1 MCPIIR
7 EADKMVLNR
16 RFLLTGLAT
25 LPLAACGATGEAP
38 PATFDLS
45 AAREGLRGRA
55 GTGGQLMVE
64 EPSALQVY
72 DSERIVAK
80 SRSQGLTYLPKAQ
93 WADRLPRLV
102 QTRMI
107 QTFENSNRFSNIGRP
122 GDDITPDL
130 KLVSEIRAFEAD
142 EASRS
147 GIVQLS
153 IKLVSGQSGRIQRGQ
168 LFGANAPI
176 NTIDGQGTTVALDQA
191 LGAVLVDIVS
201 WV

>member
-1 MCPIIR
+1 
-7 EADKMVLNR
+7 MVLNR
-16 RFLLTGLAT
+16 RCVWIGLAG
-25 LPLAACGATGEAP
+25 LPLVGCGTSGEP
-38 PATFDLS
+38 PSTFDLS
-45 AAREGLRGRA
+45 AAREGLRGSP

-64 EPSALQVY
+64 EPSTLQVY

-80 SRSQGLTYLPKAQ
+80 SRSQGLTYLPGAQ

-142 EASRS
+142 ETTRS
-147 GIVQLS
+147 GNVQLS
-153 IKLVSGQSGRIQRGQ
+153 VKVVDGPSGRIRRGQ
-168 LFGANAPI
+168 LFTANAAI
-176 NTIDGQGTTVALDQA
+176 STIDGPGTTAALDQA
-191 LGAVLVDIVS
+191 LGTVLVDIVS